1 MPGDQS
7 DRARKGFARNFFC
20 EHSASKSRVLALVA
34 TDGNESLRA
43 VLTCTDRLLAESAAS
58 LLSQATN
65 GGLGSNMNSEAE
77 RIATE
82 LPGAPAASFRQAL
95 QYACEGAWPI
105 DDHDALPTYDQVHDS
120 YGYVLTDDQAV
131 TPWLRDS
138 ATRTPSDARLAD
150 LTGPVL
156 RVITMLEL
164 HVFDS
169 KRLLAAAKLT
179 GWTPPSDEDDDAD
192 EQDDILDA
200 AMVLAGDESTI
211 PGVDIV
217 TEAGQG
223 QHLVPGR
230 GDETSDWSDQP
241 IEASFGTGWRARH
254 FQDTATANSD
264 HSWPLLPNT
273 ESTEEPPTTSAS
285 EQGSTQTIR
294 AKLAAVAD
302 RVRHPSLPLIYFV
315 SGEAIVDDAI
325 EDDADI
331 PEVEREP
338 ARLRRAAL
346 ALAAD
351 EIIERCVADLQTV
364 DFDRN
369 GQVAGSDGAEESFV
383 YEFFP
388 SRFRSSY
395 NERFFRDIL
404 VTAVKVAYDLADPN
418 GEEATCT
425 AEEIVRQAI
434 GELATVWWD
443 MSDLGEPLLTTDE
456 MWLEDTDFE
465 YLYDKR
471 YDGLED
477 DPAQQAGMGISVSRP
492 EGWFAPFNDGRIVH
506 PYTETEPSND
516 HRLHDLYQRLSEMD
530 SSPQTVLTPDVVD
543 APSPVSSLAAA
554 SEVVAVVRR
563 GSDRDDLSLWIADD
577 SDAEGSFASLVA
589 AASQDHG
596 SGWLVWEPY
605 QDADTVRTEPVV
617 HLLPH
622 RHFPVGSDE
631 PWAEVAIGG
640 GRIIAVPLRYVVSY
654 RPDPDVRRRWNAAFA
669 PPTE

>member
-1 MPGDQS
+1 
-7 DRARKGFARNFFC
+7 
-20 EHSASKSRVLALVA
+20 VA

-43 VLTCTDRLLAESAAS
+43 VLTCTDRLLAESAAA
-58 LLSQATN
+58 LLSQATD
-65 GGLGSNMNSEAE
+65 GGPGPNMNSEAE
-77 RIATE
+77 RIAAE

-95 QYACEGAWPI
+95 QYAYDGAWPI
-105 DDHDALPTYDQVHDS
+105 DDHDALPTYDQVHAS
-120 YGYVLTDDQAV
+120 YGYDLTDDQAV
-131 TPWLRDS
+131 TAWSRDS
-138 ATRTPSDARLAD
+138 ATRTPSDARLTD

-156 RVITMLEL
+156 RVVTMLEL
-164 HVFDS
+164 HVYDP
-169 KRLLAAAKLT
+169 KRLLAAARLT
-179 GWTPPSDEDDDAD
+179 GWTPPSDEDDAD

-217 TEAGQG
+217 TEAGHG
-223 QHLVPGR
+223 QHLVSGR
-230 GDETSDWSDQP
+230 GDEISDWSEQP
-241 IEASFGTGWRARH
+241 IEVSFGTGWRARRSP
-254 FQDTATANSD
+254 DTTTANSD
-264 HSWPLLPNT
+264 HSGLLLPNT
-273 ESTEEPPTTSAS
+273 EPTEEPSATSAS
-285 EQGSTQTIR
+285 ERGFTPAIR
-294 AKLAAVAD
+294 AKLTAVAD
-302 RVRHPSLPLIYFV
+302 RVRHPSFPLIYFV
-315 SGEAIVDDAI
+315 SRETILDDAI

-331 PEVEREP
+331 PDGEREP

-364 DFDRN
+364 EFDRN
-369 GQVAGSDGAEESFV
+369 GQVVDSDDAEETFV

-395 NERFFRDIL
+395 NERFYRDIL
-404 VTAVKVAYDLADPN
+404 VTAVKVAYDLADPD

-443 MSDLGEPLLTTDE
+443 TSDLGESLLGPDE

-492 EGWFAPFNDGRIVH
+492 EGWFTPFNDGRIVH
-506 PYTETEPSND
+506 PYTETEPRND
-516 HRLHDLYQRLSEMD
+516 HQLHDLYQRLSEMD

-543 APSPVSSLAAA
+543 APSPLSSLAAA

-577 SDAEGSFASLVA
+577 SDAEGSFASQVA

-631 PWAEVAIGG
+631 PWAEAAIGG